1 MNRKL
6 LPSLIALLTV
16 GVAAAANADDHI
28 PTVYGKINVTLNNYK
43 FDSIASTTDSYT
55 SLDNWKL
62 ESNASRLGVKG
73 SYPISSDLNAIY
85 KLEYEVYPD
94 GDTSSNVFGQRNIYG
109 GLQGSWGTL
118 FTGKNDTPLKA
129 IAADTVQ
136 VFKDLPLGDFKYV
149 MVGENR
155 ANNVIQYATPKMSGV
170 IVSVQVAPGED
181 TGSKGASGNTSTSN
195 TSHGLFDRWS
205 AAVTYTNDMLYLGL
219 AGDKNQSNTNTIR
232 AVGQVTLGPVKL
244 GALVQQAKRD
254 NSTIAGSDAYI
265 QSASGLPGGITNSI
279 KQFTNTYEKQDAY
292 ALTAAWNIDAWTLKG
307 QYAQSTSKD
316 GSAANLSDTKA
327 KNYALGVDYHL
338 NKQAKVFAYYAAI
351 DTDGDSSVYDGKLK
365 DKTVAVG
372 WEFKF

>member
-16 GVAAAANADDHI
+16 GAAGIVNADDHM

-43 FDSIASTTDSYT
+43 FDSIASSTESYT
-55 SLDNWKL
+55 SLDDWKL

-73 SYPISSDLNAIY
+73 DYPISDDLSAIY

-94 GDTSSNVFGQRNIYG
+94 GSSSNTFGQRNIYG

-155 ANNVIQYATPKMSGV
+155 QPNIIQYATPNMSGF
-170 IVSVQVAPGED
+170 IFSLQVAPGED
-181 TGSKGASGNTSTSN
+181 SGSKGADGTTSTSN
-195 TSHGLFDRWS
+195 TSHGLFDRFS
-205 AAVTYTNDMLYLGL
+205 AAVTYKTDGIYLGL

-232 AVGQVTLGPVKL
+232 AVGQFDIGPVKL
-244 GALVQQAKRD
+244 GALVQQAERD
-254 NSTIAGSDAYI
+254 NKTIGGSDAYI
-265 QSASGLPGGITNSI
+265 QSASSLPGDITNSI
-279 KQFTNTYEKQDAY
+279 KQFATTYKKQDAY
-292 ALTAAWNIDAWTLKG
+292 ALTAAWNIDDWTLKG

-316 GSAANLSDTKA
+316 GSTLKLSDTKA
-327 KNYALGVDYHL
+327 KNYALGVDYKL
-338 NKQAKVFAYYAAI
+338 NKNAKVFAYYAAI
-351 DTDGDSSVYDGKLK
+351 DTDGDSAVYDGKLK